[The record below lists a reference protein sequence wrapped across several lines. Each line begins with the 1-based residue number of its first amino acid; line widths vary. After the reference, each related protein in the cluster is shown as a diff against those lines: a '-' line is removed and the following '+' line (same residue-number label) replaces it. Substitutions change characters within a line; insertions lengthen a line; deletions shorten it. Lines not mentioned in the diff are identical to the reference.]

1 MTTDS
6 DLKKAVVEIAV
17 FFTTLVK
24 EGERAAVVIGASRL
38 ETELERL
45 LKRLLCHCAG
55 GIDNLFDQDRPYSTF
70 SAKILLAH
78 RLGILGSDFEH
89 ALQMVRKI
97 RNDFAHSMQ
106 SEHLSDSRHKNR
118 VQEIKRLVHSSAQWK
133 AMDSALRPHVESED
147 IADFCICAAVMLAIL
162 QTLVFTAQR
171 IEHINKA
178 TFDISKWRVSPTI

>member
-1 MTTDS
+1 MTPDS
-6 DLKKAVVEIAV
+6 DLKNMVVEIAV
-17 FFTTLVK
+17 FFTILVK

-45 LKRLLCHCAG
+45 LKRLLCHSAG

-78 RLGILGSDFEH
+78 RLEILDSDFEH

-118 VQEIKRLVHSSAQWK
+118 VQEIKRLVHSSGQWK
-133 AMDSALRPHVESED
+133 AMDSALRPHDTSED
-147 IADFCICAAVMLAIL
+147 VADFCICLAVMLSIL
-162 QTLVFTAQR
+162 QPLVFTAQR
-171 IEHINKA
+171 IEHLNKA
-178 TFDISKWRVSPTI
+178 TFDVSKWQIVPPI